1 MYYSEEQYLEAHQE
15 LLGDGYSNEFQRAYA
30 VSQLGRSVIN
40 ERAQAA
46 ALTAAG
52 KYVVCAEQEVCCN
65 LTDALLGYDFV
76 IIKVCEYLDE
86 AETLI
91 AGSDYVFLFQ
101 PELPGLLPTEQSTDT
116 DDEIPF

>member
-30 VSQLGRSVIN
+30 ASQLGRLVIN

-52 KYVVCAEQEVCCN
+52 KYVVCAQQEVCCN
-65 LTDALLGYDFV
+65 VTDALLGYDFV
-76 IIKVCEYLDE
+76 IIKVCDTLAE
-86 AETLI
+86 AETLT

-101 PELPGLLPTEQSTDT
+101 PELPLEEQSTQSTDT
-116 DDEIPF
+116 DDLPF